1 MLEDDVLQI
10 CEELARIYDDIRPHG
25 DRGGWQRFVSM
36 MEQSFARSENDL
48 LLKQISVQRFD
59 RLRSLFTR
67 IKQKIKPSLLKFS
80 T

>member
-10 CEELARIYDDIRPHG
+10 CEGVARIYDKIRPP
-25 DRGGWQRFVSM
+25 RGRSGWQRFVLV

-48 LLKQISVQRFD
+48 IPKQISVQRFD
-59 RLRSLFTR
+59 RLRSLITR
-67 IKQKIKPSLLKFS
+67 IKQKIKPSLLRVS